1 MSLDNPTAWE
11 RDERTNERDKKE
23 RKPGTTDSLYDASG
37 EPRSDEWWDKKL
49 KCICCFREEDGF
61 VFANIDCPIHGALHG
76 KNPYGEEECC
86 T

>member
-37 EPRSDEWWDKKL
+37 EPRSDEWWDARL
-49 KCICCFREEDGF
+49 EED
-61 VFANIDCPIHGALHG
+61 
-76 KNPYGEEECC
+76 K
-86 T
+86 

>member
-37 EPRSDEWWDKKL
+37 EPRSDEWWDS
-49 KCICCFREEDGF
+49 IWEE
-61 VFANIDCPIHGALHG
+61 VLNRAM
-76 KNPYGEEECC
+76 EEECC